1 MGGAVGEA
9 LGKRGAEVVRA
20 DRQAEL
26 AETVAGG
33 IRSKGGRAT
42 AAELD
47 VTDFRAVE
55 RLVQQTAERHGRL
68 DYMFNNAGIGIGG
81 GVRYLPNPGLGGD
94 MRRIHAG
101 VCNRGQTV
109 YAGMCGLGVGHHV
122 NNSLMA
128 PV

>member
-81 GVRYLPNPGLGGD
+81 GLRYLYILGCE
-94 MRRIHAG
+94 RCVAVNIHGRVNGCQGTFHVA
-101 VCNRGQTV
+101 
-109 YAGMCGLGVGHHV
+109 VG
-122 NNSLMA
+122 
-128 PV
+128 